1 VAHEPSQ
8 GAEQVRAAEVIG
20 ALCLATDLGMG
31 FPFEHGLQSTLAA
44 TRLADRLGVDP
55 ATASQVYYACLLSHA
70 GCTTDAHVTAE
81 VFGDSLTTHLNPVLY
96 GSQREVVTGLI
107 RALPEPES
115 PAPVRAL
122 QVARGLP
129 RIARVQRP
137 HFTAMCEVAQMLADG
152 VGLPSSIAGLLA
164 HLTERWDGKGPLR
177 RAKGEEIPLPMRIV
191 HVAVDATFQ
200 RWLGG
205 VERAA
210 RLASERAGGGL
221 DPEVAACLADDAE
234 EILALDPEASAWD
247 EVLACE
253 PEPRLTLEGEA
264 IDRALSAMGG
274 FADLISPYLTGHS
287 AGVAELAAAAAKRC
301 RLDATRA
308 TTVRRA
314 ALVHDLGRVAIGA
327 GTWQRARP
335 LTVGEW
341 EQVRLHPYQTERVIS
356 RSPFLSGL
364 ASVAGAHH
372 ERLDGS
378 GYHRGSSAA
387 ELALPAR
394 LLAAADAFHAMC
406 EPRPHREPV
415 APKRAAEHLGREA
428 SAGRLDPDA
437 VTAVVE
443 AAGERVPR
451 LERPAG
457 LTEREA
463 EVLGMLARG
472 LQTKQVARGLGISV
486 KTADSHIQHAYRKV
500 GVSTRAAATLF
511 AMEHGLI
518 ASGELPIVRAAPRS

>member
-1 VAHEPSQ
+1 MAPEPVH
-8 GAEQVRAAEVIG
+8 GVETVRAAEVIG
-20 ALCLATDLGMG
+20 AVCLATDLGMG
-31 FPFEHGLQSTLAA
+31 FPLEHGLQTTLVA
-44 TRLADRLGVDP
+44 TRLADRLGVD
-55 ATASQVYYACLLSHA
+55 AETASQVYFACLLAHA

-81 VFGDSLTTHLNPVLY
+81 LFGASLTTHFNPVLY
-96 GSQREVVTGLI
+96 GSQREVLAGLI
-107 RALPEPES
+107 RALPAPGS
-115 PAPVRAL
+115 RAPVRAL
-122 QVARGLP
+122 AVARGFP
-129 RIARVQRP
+129 RLARVQRP
-137 HFTAMCEVAQMLADG
+137 HFTAMCEVAQMLAEG
-152 VGLPSSIAGLLA
+152 VGLPSSTAGLLA

-191 HVAVDATFQ
+191 HVAIDATFQ

-210 RLASERAGGGL
+210 QLAGERAGIGL
-221 DPEVAACLADDAE
+221 DPVVATCLADDAT
-234 EILALDPEASAWD
+234 EILALDPEASGWN

-253 PEPRLTLEGEA
+253 PEPRLTLEGAA
-264 IDRALSAMGG
+264 IDRALTAMGG
-274 FADLISPYLTGHS
+274 FVDLISPYLAGHS
-287 AGVAELAAAAAKRC
+287 TGVAVLATVAARRC
-301 RLDATRA
+301 RLGDAGA
-308 TTVRRA
+308 GEVRRA

-327 GTWQRARP
+327 GTWQKPGP
-335 LTVGEW
+335 LTAGEW
-341 EQVRLHPYQTERVIS
+341 EQVRLHPYQTERVLS
-356 RSPFLSGL
+356 RSPFLSAL
-364 ASVAGAHH
+364 APVAGAHH

-394 LLAAADAFHAMC
+394 LLAAADVFHAMC
-406 EPRPHREPV
+406 EPRPHRERVEPDQ
-415 APKRAAEHLGREA
+415 AAEALAREA

-472 LQTKQVARGLGISV
+472 LQTKQVARGLGISA
-486 KTADSHIQHAYRKV
+486 KTADTHIQHAYRKI

-511 AMEHGLI
+511 AIEHGLI
-518 ASGELPIVRAAPRS
+518 ASGELPIVHAARRS